1 MPERTTRERIADAL
15 REEPA
20 TPSSLATEFA
30 ITAHAALRHVEHVA
44 KSLDGTDDELLVRP
58 PECEECG
65 FNDFDDPL
73 NLPSRCPECKHEG
86 IEEPAFKIA

>member
-15 REEPA
+15 REDPG

-44 KSLDGTDDELLVRP
+44 KSLDGTDEELLVRP